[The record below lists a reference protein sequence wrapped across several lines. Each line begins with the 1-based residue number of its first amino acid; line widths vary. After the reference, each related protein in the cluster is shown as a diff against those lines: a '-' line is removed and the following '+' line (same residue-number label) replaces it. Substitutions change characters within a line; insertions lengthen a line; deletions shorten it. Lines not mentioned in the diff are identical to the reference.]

1 MLLFFYFLT
10 IAFAEIDWDTCTYG
24 DWVDILDDYAVK
36 VDPPGF
42 GERLTNDDMENDLYY
57 EYATIDDCKSR
68 CDSYSDDYDERC
80 NGINY
85 VTSNQRCFLYA
96 KARELESTELAN
108 RQSTYR
114 PCTNPPQCANWCSY
128 KGINGWCKNCNFDK
142 CQDCTECNE
151 PNLCTIRSTE
161 CRPWCHT
168 HPGVHY
174 RCSFEKC
181 EGCNFCP
188 QICPEW
194 CDRDDPN
201 CDFTACQN
209 CEQCRAM

>member
-1 MLLFFYFLT
+1 
-10 IAFAEIDWDTCTYG
+10 
-24 DWVDILDDYAVK
+24 
-36 VDPPGF
+36 
-42 GERLTNDDMENDLYY
+42 MENDLYY

-68 CDSYSDDYDERC
+68 CDNYSDDYDERC

-174 RCSFEKC
+174 RCSFEKFVL
-181 EGCNFCP
+181 ETSESIVTLFSGGPLLYFCA
-188 QICPEW
+188 
-194 CDRDDPN
+194 DGAASRTV
-201 CDFTACQN
+201 DFMFVNASPHRTPKCIT
-209 CEQCRAM
+209 